1 VLRALEEK
9 PMPEYQL
16 YFLDAKGH
24 VYRRQDLVC
33 ANDNEAI
40 AIAKALRHPH
50 GMELW
55 CGVRTVR
62 KFEAPED

>member
-1 VLRALEEK
+1 
-9 PMPEYQL
+9 MPEYQL

-24 VYRRQDLVC
+24 VYRRQDMTC

-40 AIAKALRHPH
+40 AIAKALKHPH

-55 CGVRTVR
+55 SGVRTVR

>member
-1 VLRALEEK
+1 
-9 PMPEYQL
+9 MPGYQL

-24 VYRRQDLVC
+24 VYRRQDMEC
-33 ANDNEAI
+33 ADDKEAVAI
-40 AIAKALRHPH
+40 ARALKHSH

-55 CGVRTVR
+55 IGARTIK